1 MNKQK
6 QPIDTDRQK
15 TTEKYQT
22 WKEKDM
28 RETSKTNLNGK
39 RLQKE

>member
-15 TTEKYQT
+15 TSEKYQT
-22 WKEKDM
+22 WKE
-28 RETSKTNLNGK
+28 RERQERN
-39 RLQKE
+39 